1 MALLPAGE
9 NVFLYVDVNL
19 MVAGSL
25 LHGFQLLAFLSF
37 LRLFSLL
44 TLQLSQL
51 RLQHFDLVLNKLLLF
66 LLLFRAAFAGR
77 EIFKLGCELSDLL
90 GQAGNLRR
98 DIIAR
103 GRAAAVSL
111 YRWG

>member
-1 MALLPAGE
+1 MALLSAGE

-25 LHGFQLLAFLSF
+25 LHGFQLLAFLFF
-37 LRLFSLL
+37 LRLFSLFSLL

-77 EIFKLGCELSDLL
+77 EIFKLGRKLSDLL
-90 GQAGNLRR
+90 GQAGDL
-98 DIIAR
+98 
-103 GRAAAVSL
+103 
-111 YRWG
+111 